1 MNVCFIGLGSWGKK
15 LLNSLRNIR
24 KIKTI
29 TVVKSRKDQTKID
42 YKSIKWAFISVNT
55 ANHYSVVKKIL
66 KNKVNVFCEK
76 PLTNNLKQD
85 IELFKIAKKNKCK
98 LYVSDIEN
106 FKNKKLTIK
115 KENFIVRQKFSK
127 DKSDIANRL
136 AYHDFTYLF
145 KYLKNK
151 KEKKFKII
159 KKKIGEIKFSIEFD
173 DKKFLFDY
181 SLNYQTKKHKFNNT
195 NLTSKRDVIK
205 KMITKIINNKI
216 NFTKNLNISIFSNKL
231 TKKINGSNKKK
242 NYYYYSS

>member
-1 MNVCFIGLGSWGKK
+1 MNVCLIGLGNWGKR
-15 LLNSLRNIR
+15 LLSSLKGLK
-24 KIKTI
+24 KIKNI
-29 TVVKSRKDQTKID
+29 TVIKNRKDRTKIN
-42 YKSIKWAFISVNT
+42 YKTTEWAFISVNT
-55 ANHYSVVKKIL
+55 TKHYNVVKKL
-66 KNKVNVFCEK
+66 LNNKVNVFCEK

-145 KYLKNK
+145 KYLRNK

-181 SLNYQTKKHKFNNT
+181 SLNSKIKKHKFNNT
-195 NLTSKRDVIK
+195 DLTTKKNILL
-205 KMITKIINNKI
+205 KMIIKIINHKVNFNK
-216 NFTKNLNISIFSNKL
+216 NANISLFSNKL
-231 TKKINGSNKKK
+231 TKKINASK
-242 NYYYYSS
+242 

>member
-1 MNVCFIGLGSWGKK
+1 MNVCLIGLGSWGKR
-15 LLNSLRNIR
+15 LLNSIKGIR

-29 TVVKSRKDQTKID
+29 TVIKNRKDQTKIN
-42 YKSIKWAFISVNT
+42 YKSIKWAFISVST
-55 ANHYSVVKKIL
+55 LNHYNVVKKIL

-115 KENFIVRQKFSK
+115 KENFIIRQKFSK

-145 KYLKNK
+145 KYLRNK
-151 KEKKFKII
+151 KEKKLKVI
-159 KKKIGEIKFSIEFD
+159 KKKLGEIKFSLEFD
-173 DKKFLFDY
+173 NKKFSFDY
-181 SLNYQTKKHKFNNT
+181 SLNSKSKKHTFNNIDLTTKKNV
-195 NLTSKRDVIK
+195 LR
-205 KMITKIINNKI
+205 KMILKIINNKI
-216 NFTKNLNISIFSNKL
+216 NFTKNANISIFSNKL
-231 TKKINGSNKKK
+231 TKKINASK
-242 NYYYYSS
+242 

>member
-1 MNVCFIGLGSWGKK
+1 MNVCLIGLGSWGKR
-15 LLNSLRNIR
+15 LLNSIKGIR

-29 TVVKSRKDQTKID
+29 TVIKNRKDQTKIN
-42 YKSIKWAFISVNT
+42 YKSIKWAFISVST
-55 ANHYSVVKKIL
+55 LNHYNVVKKIL

-115 KENFIVRQKFSK
+115 KENFIIRQKFSK

-145 KYLKNK
+145 KYLRNK
-151 KEKKFKII
+151 KEKKLKVI
-159 KKKIGEIKFSIEFD
+159 KKKLGEIKFSLEFD
-173 DKKFLFDY
+173 NKKFSFDY
-181 SLNYQTKKHKFNNT
+181 SLNSKSKKHTFNNIDLTTKKNV
-195 NLTSKRDVIK
+195 LR
-205 KMITKIINNKI
+205 KMILKIINNKI
-216 NFTKNLNISIFSNKL
+216 NFTKNANISIFSNKL
-231 TKKINGSNKKK
+231 TKKING
-242 NYYYYSS
+242 

>member
-1 MNVCFIGLGSWGKK
+1 MNVCLIGLGSWGKR
-15 LLNSLRNIR
+15 LLNSIKGIR

-29 TVVKSRKDQTKID
+29 TVIKNRKDQTKID
-42 YKSIKWAFISVNT
+42 YKSIKWAFISVST
-55 ANHYSVVKKIL
+55 TNHYNVVKKIL

-115 KENFIVRQKFSK
+115 KENFIIRQKFSK

-145 KYLKNK
+145 KYLRNK
-151 KEKKFKII
+151 KEKKLKVI
-159 KKKIGEIKFSIEFD
+159 KKKLGEIKFSLEFD
-173 DKKFLFDY
+173 NKKFSFDY
-181 SLNYQTKKHKFNNT
+181 SLNSKSKKHTFNNIDLTTKKNV
-195 NLTSKRDVIK
+195 LR
-205 KMITKIINNKI
+205 KMILKIINNKI
-216 NFTKNLNISIFSNKL
+216 NFTKNANISIFSNKL
-231 TKKINGSNKKK
+231 TKKINASK
-242 NYYYYSS
+242 

>member
-1 MNVCFIGLGSWGKK
+1 MNVCLIGLGNWGKR
-15 LLNSLRNIR
+15 LLSSLKGLK
-24 KIKTI
+24 KIKNI
-29 TVVKSRKDQTKID
+29 TVIKNRKDRTKIN
-42 YKSIKWAFISVNT
+42 YKTIEWAFISVNT
-55 ANHYSVVKKIL
+55 TKHYNVVKKL
-66 KNKVNVFCEK
+66 LNNKVNVFCEK

-85 IELFKIAKKNKCK
+85 IELFKIAKINRCK

-115 KENFIVRQKFSK
+115 KENFIIRQKFSK

-145 KYLKNK
+145 KYLRNK

-181 SLNYQTKKHKFNNT
+181 SLNSQIKKHKFNNT
-195 NLTSKRDVIK
+195 NLTTKTDVIK
-205 KMITKIINNKI
+205 KMIIKIIDNKI

-231 TKKINGSNKKK
+231 TKKINGSN
-242 NYYYYSS
+242 

>member
-1 MNVCFIGLGSWGKK
+1 MNVCLIGLGSWGKR
-15 LLNSLRNIR
+15 LLNSIKGIR

-29 TVVKSRKDQTKID
+29 IVIKNRKDQTKID
-42 YKSIKWAFISVNT
+42 YKSIKWAFISVST
-55 ANHYSVVKKIL
+55 TNHYNVVKKIL

-115 KENFIVRQKFSK
+115 KENFIIRQKFSK

-145 KYLKNK
+145 KYLRNK
-151 KEKKFKII
+151 KEKKLKVI
-159 KKKIGEIKFSIEFD
+159 KKKLGEIKFSLEFD
-173 DKKFLFDY
+173 NKKFSFDY
-181 SLNYQTKKHKFNNT
+181 SLNSKSKKHTFNNIDLTTKKNV
-195 NLTSKRDVIK
+195 LR
-205 KMITKIINNKI
+205 KMILKIINNKI
-216 NFTKNLNISIFSNKL
+216 NFTKNANISIFSNKL
-231 TKKINGSNKKK
+231 TKKINASK
-242 NYYYYSS
+242 

>member
-1 MNVCFIGLGSWGKK
+1 MNVCLIGLGSWGKK
-15 LLNSLRNIR
+15 LLNSLKNIR

-29 TVVKSRKDQTKID
+29 TVVKNRKDQTKID

-55 ANHYSVVKKIL
+55 ANHYNVVKKIL

-145 KYLKNK
+145 KYLRNK

-181 SLNYQTKKHKFNNT
+181 SLNSKIKKHKFNNT
-195 NLTSKRDVIK
+195 DLTTKKNILV
-205 KMITKIINNKI
+205 KMILKIINHKV
-216 NFTKNLNISIFSNKL
+216 NFTKNANIALFSNKL
-231 TKKINGSNKKK
+231 TKKINASK
-242 NYYYYSS
+242 

>member
-1 MNVCFIGLGSWGKK
+1 MNICLIGLGSWGKR
-15 LLNSLRNIR
+15 LLNSIKGIR

-29 TVVKSRKDQTKID
+29 TVIKNRKDQTKIN
-42 YKSIKWAFISVNT
+42 YKSIKWAFISVST
-55 ANHYSVVKKIL
+55 LNHYNVVKKIL

-115 KENFIVRQKFSK
+115 KENFIIRQKFSK

-145 KYLKNK
+145 KYLRNK
-151 KEKKFKII
+151 KEKKLKVI
-159 KKKIGEIKFSIEFD
+159 KKKLGEIKFSLEFD
-173 DKKFLFDY
+173 NKKFSFDY
-181 SLNYQTKKHKFNNT
+181 SLNSKSKKHTFNNIDLTTKKNV
-195 NLTSKRDVIK
+195 LR
-205 KMITKIINNKI
+205 KMILKIINNKI
-216 NFTKNLNISIFSNKL
+216 NFTKNANISIFSNKL
-231 TKKINGSNKKK
+231 TKKINASK
-242 NYYYYSS
+242 

>member
-1 MNVCFIGLGSWGKK
+1 MNVCLIGLGSWGKK
-15 LLNSLRNIR
+15 LLNSIKGIR

-29 TVVKSRKDQTKID
+29 TVVKNRKDQTKID
-42 YKSIKWAFISVNT
+42 YKLIKWAFISVST
-55 ANHYSVVKKIL
+55 TNHYNVVKKIL

-115 KENFIVRQKFSK
+115 KENFIIRQKFSK

-145 KYLKNK
+145 KFLRNK
-151 KEKKFKII
+151 KEKKLRII
-159 KKKIGEIKFSIEFD
+159 KKKPGEIKFSLEFD
-173 DKKFLFDY
+173 NKKFSFDY
-181 SLNYQTKKHKFNNT
+181 SLNSKSKKHTFNNIDLTTKKNV
-195 NLTSKRDVIK
+195 LR
-205 KMITKIINNKI
+205 KMILKIINYKI
-216 NFTKNLNISIFSNKL
+216 NFTKNANISIFSNKL
-231 TKKINGSNKKK
+231 TKKING
-242 NYYYYSS
+242 

>member
-1 MNVCFIGLGSWGKK
+1 MNVCLIGLGSWGKK
-15 LLNSLRNIR
+15 LLNSIKGIR

-29 TVVKSRKDQTKID
+29 TVVKNRKDQTKID
-42 YKSIKWAFISVNT
+42 YKSIKWAFISVST
-55 ANHYSVVKKIL
+55 TNHYNVVKKIL

-115 KENFIVRQKFSK
+115 KENFIIRQKFSK

-145 KYLKNK
+145 KFLRNK
-151 KEKKFKII
+151 KEKKLRII
-159 KKKIGEIKFSIEFD
+159 KKKPGEIKFSLEFD
-173 DKKFLFDY
+173 NKKFSFDY
-181 SLNYQTKKHKFNNT
+181 SLNSKSKKHTFNNIDLTTKKNV
-195 NLTSKRDVIK
+195 LR
-205 KMITKIINNKI
+205 KMILKIINYKI
-216 NFTKNLNISIFSNKL
+216 NFTKNANISIFSNKL
-231 TKKINGSNKKK
+231 TKKING
-242 NYYYYSS
+242 